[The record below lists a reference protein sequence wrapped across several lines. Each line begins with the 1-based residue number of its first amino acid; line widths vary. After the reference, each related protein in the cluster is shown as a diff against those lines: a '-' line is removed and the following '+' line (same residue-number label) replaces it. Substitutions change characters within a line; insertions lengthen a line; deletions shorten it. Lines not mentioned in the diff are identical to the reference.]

1 MNQRIIFF
9 GTPEFASICLEKI
22 LAKKFDVVAVVTAP
36 DKPAGRGKKLNSSA
50 VKKLALEKN
59 LKFLQPTNLKDPH
72 FINQLEAL
80 NPQLMV
86 VVAFRMLPK
95 AVWSLPPGGTFN
107 LHASLLPDYRG
118 AAPINWVIINQEK
131 ITGVTTFFIND
142 KIDSGEILLQEKVEI
157 SSQDDAGTLHDKLV
171 NVGSQLICTTI
182 KAIFDNTLNPKPQ
195 QLRGVEKI
203 APKLDKE
210 NVFIDWNQSLNAINA
225 KIRGLSPYPG
235 AKTRFSDKR
244 KTLIV
249 KIFEAEVIKQEH
261 VFEPNL
267 LVIQNRKILIS
278 HKEGF
283 LNCKT
288 LQLPDKKRMSALD
301 IVNGHTFFSKTE
313 IK

>member
-1 MNQRIIFF
+1 M
-9 GTPEFASICLEKI
+9 
-22 LAKKFDVVAVVTAP
+22 LA
-36 DKPAGRGKKLNSSA
+36 
-50 VKKLALEKN
+50 
-59 LKFLQPTNLKDPH
+59 
-72 FINQLEAL
+72 
-80 NPQLMV
+80 
-86 VVAFRMLPK
+86 
-95 AVWSLPPGGTFN
+95 
-107 LHASLLPDYRG
+107 
-118 AAPINWVIINQEK
+118 
-131 ITGVTTFFIND
+131 FFIND

-235 AKTRFSDKR
+235 AKTRFSDER
-244 KTLIV
+244 KTIIV